1 VALEIAERD
10 WKRWRQLTPI
20 LLNRFCE
27 GIVRKAATFPDSPGS
42 GHEQFL
48 ALHGFLGDANRD
60 VARVFDNP
68 RRSTA
73 LLQIAAAVSLG
84 ILTREELASF
94 SEELRGRVEAIVG
107 IGVG

>member
-1 VALEIAERD
+1 MALEIAESD

-20 LLNRFCE
+20 LLDRFCE
-27 GIVRKAATFPDSPGS
+27 GVVREAATFSASPGS

-48 ALHGFLGDANRD
+48 ALQRLLGDSNRD

-73 LLQIAAAVSLG
+73 LVQIAAAVSLG
-84 ILTREELASF
+84 MMTAQELASF
-94 SEELRGRVEAIVG
+94 SEDLRDRVQAIIG
-107 IGVG
+107 IGAA